1 MRHRLYNGDCL
12 EILKRLPHYDC
23 LFADPPDNI
32 RLGYS
37 EYADSLP
44 DAEYA
49 RLLKD
54 WLYLF
59 LLKAGVVWVSFNA
72 KWTFEMGRIV
82 CNLRRDYPKLE
93 AKPCVQTYTFGQHN
107 HHDLGNNHRPLWRFR
122 ADSEKTPLYPD
133 QIRVPS
139 WRQEHGDKRADPRG
153 RVPGD
158 VFDFTRVVGNSK
170 QRRTWH
176 PTQLNEGL
184 VERCILM
191 STSARNGDGEGLTV
205 VDPFGGT
212 GTTLRVCKRINRP
225 CTVIE
230 LDPGYCEKIAEENR
244 MAKWSNTGPWRAG
257 DHEFR
262 WETPCTMTA

>member
-82 CNLRRDYPKLE
+82 CNMRRDYPKLE

-107 HHDLGNNHRPLWRFR
+107 HFDLGNNHRPLWRFR
-122 ADSEKTPLYPD
+122 ADPDKTAAIPGPD
-133 QIRVPS
+133 SRAVMAS
-139 WRQEHGDKRADPRG
+139 RAWRQAGRSPWASARRRVRLHSRHGQLEAAPYLAPDATQRGLGGTVHPHVYVGPERG
-153 RVPGD
+153 R
-158 VFDFTRVVGNSK
+158 
-170 QRRTWH
+170 
-176 PTQLNEGL
+176 
-184 VERCILM
+184 
-191 STSARNGDGEGLTV
+191 
-205 VDPFGGT
+205 
-212 GTTLRVCKRINRP
+212 
-225 CTVIE
+225 
-230 LDPGYCEKIAEENR
+230 
-244 MAKWSNTGPWRAG
+244 
-257 DHEFR
+257 
-262 WETPCTMTA
+262 

>member
-82 CNLRRDYPKLE
+82 CNMRRDYPKLE
-93 AKPCVQTYTFGQHN
+93 AKPCVQTYTFGQ
-107 HHDLGNNHRPLWRFR
+107 
-122 ADSEKTPLYPD
+122 
-133 QIRVPS
+133 Q
-139 WRQEHGDKRADPRG
+139 
-153 RVPGD
+153 
-158 VFDFTRVVGNSK
+158 
-170 QRRTWH
+170 
-176 PTQLNEGL
+176 
-184 VERCILM
+184 
-191 STSARNGDGEGLTV
+191 
-205 VDPFGGT
+205 
-212 GTTLRVCKRINRP
+212 TTTI
-225 CTVIE
+225 
-230 LDPGYCEKIAEENR
+230 
-244 MAKWSNTGPWRAG
+244 
-257 DHEFR
+257 
-262 WETPCTMTA
+262 